1 MECSLNSDILNKK
14 RKSYSVNVKENIK
27 MKQETLK
34 KDILIEAQK
43 QQNKKIRN
51 NKYHDWFLTHSRKE
65 VSNQQRQGKFE
76 TKIIKEPSNV
86 QIVIEDYATW
96 FQNHCVK
103 KAENNIMNA
112 DNTNENKLVEL
123 NEKISKEKFYDIYTP
138 ICKKYYP
145 LILNPVEQKDKNS
158 NFFCLTCENYFCL
171 EEKNNHSEHSFIK
184 LEELNSAE
192 DIIDKKINLIKKEF
206 SSLINEKSDEKTIQ
220 KIKKYENEII
230 KFNQFIFNSYQ
241 KEKNNFYTY
250 FNYYYLFFLKTDL
263 KSKDDNIF
271 KKFFSKQG
279 FKILVNDLKLYYEKS
294 KIRWLL
300 KNLIAYKKN
309 DIKEKII
316 KQRKNDYNFENIY
329 ILLIKEGFEENIIIL
344 MKEIITEVKDRD
356 IWKQKIFDFI
366 IKSID
371 IFKTNKNKFIKVLN
385 DILSQVKIN
394 FKEMVKKELGNTEEV
409 RKFENQKDNSHYEV
423 NNDQNNDYIYKEKEE
438 KENNIVTKKS
448 KINYISNKSLTNAN
462 EKNKD
467 EIKKEYDLYNG
478 FKVKS
483 YNNNYRSID
492 LDISNVFRV
501 NNNNNNYTK
510 ETETN
515 IYKNNKY
522 NINEIKNVY
531 IPDDSYKTNILQN
544 LKNIE
549 EKKEEIVFVN
559 VNTSNIIE
567 ANNDNDKIKITS
579 KTKIL
584 ENNNINENI
593 IINYNKNENKK
604 YLEEQKELIEEKEIN
619 GNDILKKEIN
629 KISDNSPKVYTN
641 EKKSNIIKINTNNNQ
656 SFYSKEEN
664 AIKNSNIEIN
674 KEINSNQNK
683 QESIKPINKDTN
695 FNYEIKNKNEN
706 NDYILFENKKKEI
719 NQKDINIKSKD
730 EKLLSIEEKKDN
742 KLENNINSIF
752 NQIQTQKL

>member
-1 MECSLNSDILNKK
+1 M
-14 RKSYSVNVKENIK
+14 
-27 MKQETLK
+27 
-34 KDILIEAQK
+34 
-43 QQNKKIRN
+43 
-51 NKYHDWFLTHSRKE
+51 
-65 VSNQQRQGKFE
+65 
-76 TKIIKEPSNV
+76 
-86 QIVIEDYATW
+86 
-96 FQNHCVK
+96 
-103 KAENNIMNA
+103 
-112 DNTNENKLVEL
+112 
-123 NEKISKEKFYDIYTP
+123 
-138 ICKKYYP
+138 
-145 LILNPVEQKDKNS
+145 
-158 NFFCLTCENYFCL
+158 
-171 EEKNNHSEHSFIK
+171 
-184 LEELNSAE
+184 
-192 DIIDKKINLIKKEF
+192 IKKEF

-230 KFNQFIFNSYQ
+230 KFNQFIYNSYQ
-241 KEKNNFYTY
+241 KEKYNFYIY

-309 DIKEKII
+309 DIKKKII
-316 KQRKNDYNFENIY
+316 KQRKKDYNFENIY

-366 IKSID
+366 IESID

-448 KINYISNKSLTNAN
+448 KINYISNKRLTNAN

-483 YNNNYRSID
+483 YNSDYRDIN

-584 ENNNINENI
+584 ENNNII
-593 IINYNKNENKK
+593 
-604 YLEEQKELIEEKEIN
+604 
-619 GNDILKKEIN
+619 
-629 KISDNSPKVYTN
+629 
-641 EKKSNIIKINTNNNQ
+641 
-656 SFYSKEEN
+656 
-664 AIKNSNIEIN
+664 
-674 KEINSNQNK
+674 
-683 QESIKPINKDTN
+683 
-695 FNYEIKNKNEN
+695 
-706 NDYILFENKKKEI
+706 
-719 NQKDINIKSKD
+719 
-730 EKLLSIEEKKDN
+730 
-742 KLENNINSIF
+742 
-752 NQIQTQKL
+752 